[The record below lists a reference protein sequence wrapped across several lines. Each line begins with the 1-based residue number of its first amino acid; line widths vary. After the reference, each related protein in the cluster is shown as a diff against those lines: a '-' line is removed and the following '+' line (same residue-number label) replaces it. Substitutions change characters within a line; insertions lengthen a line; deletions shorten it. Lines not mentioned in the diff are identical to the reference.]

1 MTQNNVLKSMF
12 RELSGALSQELR
24 STAFV
29 KNYEHQCAL
38 YERLLEG
45 SQSESELVCGRC
57 LIALSRS
64 LAAEETKKES
74 ILTAKN
80 EVDILKKVFT
90 GGVKPTKKQIE
101 NLVRARIE
109 LLSGAPSD
117 EVIDA
122 VLFLYFSIR

>member
-80 EVDILKKVFT
+80 EVDILKRVFT
-90 GGVKPTKKQIE
+90 GGVKPTKKQTE
-101 NLVRARIE
+101 NLVRTRIE

>member
-1 MTQNNVLKSMF
+1 MF